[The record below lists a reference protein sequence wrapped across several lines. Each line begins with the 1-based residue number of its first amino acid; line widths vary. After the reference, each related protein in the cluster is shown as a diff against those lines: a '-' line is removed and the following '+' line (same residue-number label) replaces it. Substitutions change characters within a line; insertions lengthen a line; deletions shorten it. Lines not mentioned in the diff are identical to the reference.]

1 MKRKTV
7 IFCLIIVLGI
17 VLFYSTGLSQELQ
30 NVSKMQAWFHSQGS
44 WGYLT
49 FIVICVV
56 TAVFMLPGGLLAI
69 IAGIA
74 FGGWT
79 GGLLTAIGSTIG
91 ASISFLLGKTMLKDS
106 IIARYGNNKTFK
118 QIMNGVK
125 QNGTEFLILTR
136 MVPIFPY
143 AIQSYA
149 YALTPMRFWKF
160 SIISGITMMPAC
172 FIYAIFA
179 SDILT
184 KGLSLELSIKFTIMG
199 VILFLL
205 TYVPKKVAQR
215 RHLIK

>member
-1 MKRKTV
+1 MKKKAL
-7 IFCLIIVLGI
+7 IFLLVIVLGVI
-17 VLFYSTGLSQELQ
+17 LFYTTGLSQIFQ
-30 NVSKMQAWFHSQGS
+30 NVTKMQLWFRSQGI

-49 FIVICVV
+49 FIIICII
-56 TAVFMLPGGLLAI
+56 AAIFMLPGGALAI

-74 FGGWT
+74 FGGWI
-79 GGLLTAIGSTIG
+79 GGLLTVIGSTAG
-91 ASISFLLGKTMLKDS
+91 ASISFMLGKTMLHDS
-106 IIARYGNNKTFK
+106 IIERYRGNKTFK
-118 QIMNGVK
+118 KILAGVN

-160 SIISGITMMPAC
+160 TIISGITMMPAC

-184 KGLSLELSIKFTIMG
+184 KGLSLELSVKFTIMG
-199 VILFLL
+199 VVLFLL
-205 TYVPKKVAQR
+205 VYIPKRIARQ